1 MTKDSQHDPVDS
13 RHLDYGDGNGAELL
27 TIDESVEW
35 LTNKDELIDDTDDND
50 DEVEP
55 VELLVQLA
63 NDGEIDPWDIDV
75 VKVTD
80 KFLEKLDQSDI
91 RTGGRALFYASVLVR
106 MKSDVLLVDPHPEP
120 DEEPW
125 ETVDDDTAFELDP
138 FDALEQEMDRRIERK
153 KARGMPETLD
163 ELIRDLRERERRTWW
178 KESRTYDTT
187 QSPTGFSRG
196 TQTLDYHTTDEFR
209 MEDEPTA
216 GDVTGTTHD
225 EQMEDII
232 SEVYLV
238 LQRHYDAGRA
248 EVLFAEIKQA
258 GGSVVNTF
266 LGILF
271 LSHRGQVK
279 LQQDELFGDL
289 WIQDPSAVLESE
301 PITADD

>member
-35 LTNKDELIDDTDDND
+35 LTNTDELIDDTDDND